1 MTEKTRVTVDG
12 EEFEVEVEFNG
23 EQWDVTIEGKTFA
36 IVVDQGMRSA
46 QRTAS
51 ERVSRRISG
60 SGTIS
65 SAIPGKIVSI
75 HVSEG
80 EIVSEGDVVL
90 VLEAMKMQNE
100 IQAAVSGIIIS
111 VNCEE
116 GQSIEANIP
125 LVVIEPHA
133 EEGEKDE

>member
-1 MTEKTRVTVDG
+1 MSEKKRVKVDG
-12 EEFEVEVEFNG
+12 EEFEVEIEFDG

-36 IVVDQGMRSA
+36 IVVDQEARSSP
-46 QRTAS
+46 RTAR
-51 ERVSRRISG
+51 ERVPRRVSS

-80 EIVSEGDVVL
+80 EIVSGGDVVL

-100 IQAAVSGIIIS
+100 IKATIGGVVKQ
-111 VNCEE
+111 VNCES
-116 GQSIEANIP
+116 GDRVEANVP
-125 LVVIEPHA
+125 LIEIESQPS
-133 EEGEKDE
+133 EE

>member
-36 IVVDQGMRSA
+36 IVVDQGMRSP
-46 QRTAS
+46 QKTAS

-100 IQAAVSGIIIS
+100 IKATIGGLIKQVCCQSGDR
-111 VNCEE
+111 V
-116 GQSIEANIP
+116 EANVP
-125 LVVIEPHA
+125 LIEI
-133 EEGEKDE
+133 ESQSSEK

>member
-1 MTEKTRVTVDG
+1 MTEKRRVTVDG
-12 EEFEVEVEFNG
+12 EEFEVEIEYDG
-23 EQWDVTIEGKTFA
+23 EEWGVTIDGKSFS
-36 IVVDQGMRSA
+36 IKFDQGARNPLRA
-46 QRTAS
+46 PR
-51 ERVSRRISG
+51 ERATRRVSG

-100 IQAAVSGIIIS
+100 IKATMGGVIRR
-111 VNCEE
+111 VNC
-116 GQSIEANIP
+116 QSGDRVEANVP
-125 LVVIEPHA
+125 LIVIEPRSS
-133 EEGEKDE
+133 EEG

>member
-36 IVVDQGMRSA
+36 IVVDQGMRSP

-65 SAIPGKIVSI
+65 SAIPGKIV
-75 HVSEG
+75 
-80 EIVSEGDVVL
+80 
-90 VLEAMKMQNE
+90 QY
-100 IQAAVSGIIIS
+100 
-111 VNCEE
+111 
-116 GQSIEANIP
+116 
-125 LVVIEPHA
+125 
-133 EEGEKDE
+133 